1 MKSVGLRQKE
11 IYRGAPREEGP
22 AQGLLELAA
31 DLFILVYAAEAL
43 ARSRRLFGG
52 RRYMQEAPLCHRRG
66 RLDEGG
72 DAVAM
77 SILGF
82 AYDKGEGVPEDEA
95 QSRYWYKRS
104 AEHGNG
110 RGQANHACKLWNQ
123 GKKLQAALLWMEA
136 ATRGDP
142 YACIE
147 VAALYD
153 KGLVGHPAQ
162 DKELA
167 KRWYLKAL
175 ACEERGDGDGFDPD
189 EEDAAKANAW
199 LNANADV
206 AAPWFDAPDRRS
218 QDA

>member
-1 MKSVGLRQKE
+1 MGSE
-11 IYRGAPREEGP
+11 
-22 AQGLLELAA
+22 LLDAKQ
-31 DLFILVYAAEAL
+31 VRSML
-43 ARSRRLFGG
+43 ARMVKSGAITGDKATRWQERLKAEEEARDLRR
-52 RRYMQEAPLCHRRG
+52 RA
-66 RLDEGG
+66 EGG